1 MKIELSP
8 GEWAGVLNAVIER
21 GELDDDREA
30 SDDYMRIA
38 GLIREQIAEAGR
50 VLPELP
56 EPDEDQDEAEC
67 PHAWTA
73 SEVLA
78 MRDQDAVYN
87 AKGREL
93 HGDAWHEFTRSYP
106 EVGATCGA
114 VLELVDRVPDY
125 RSVRWEDGVLV
136 VGDGQFGDAETE
148 ELSCKNGHQ
157 WSLAIEM
164 EYR

>member
-56 EPDEDQDEAEC
+56 VPDEDQDEAEC
-67 PHAWTA
+67 PHVWTPGG
-73 SEVLA
+73 LA
-78 MRDQDAVYN
+78 DARPGRGLPGP
-87 AKGREL
+87 GREL
-93 HGDAWHEFTRSYP
+93 HGDAWNGVHRSRTGP
-106 EVGATCGA
+106 
-114 VLELVDRVPDY
+114 
-125 RSVRWEDGVLV
+125 RSGRR
-136 VGDGQFGDAETE
+136 A
-148 ELSCKNGHQ
+148 
-157 WSLAIEM
+157 AP
-164 EYR
+164 